1 MRPALLDADVHQ
13 NKSGENMQ
21 QATLR
26 TAGAIAFT
34 FLMASCAYSQTLN
47 LWPGA
52 APGSENW
59 TQKEK
64 IVDNTPLGTVVNFI
78 STCYPS
84 V

>member
-1 MRPALLDADVHQ
+1 
-13 NKSGENMQ
+13 MQ

-52 APGSENW
+52 APGVVTKASCGRR
-59 TQKEK
+59 TVGRQGRRST
-64 IVDNTPLGTVVNFI
+64 DQRPLGI
-78 STCYPS
+78 GEP
-84 V
+84 